1 VLAVLA
7 AIASTVL
14 SLGFSMIVASAVVGS
29 CAAIL
34 GIGGIAMI
42 IKQKILCPKQPQPQP
57 AQTQAQPAPA
67 PAPAQAQAQ
76 VQVPVDN
83 QEREWNR
90 IFFNSDAALPQAD
103 VHIDLADEFLSP
115 PEDENLGVPAQAPA
129 PAPVTPIVSTRAS
142 APTPGLSMTHF
153 RPLKNETF
161 EVTREEKT
169 MFNTFLN
176 ILKKKELSMWPDGFF
191 LNNNSTKIKAPCLR
205 IFQCFEDEAHLNSV
219 LKSFDRLQNQRLER
233 KEVSAKN
240 FRIISLL
247 ETVLM
252 GVDSNLR
259 HPLVAKSNSFNNCST
274 DQVKEFQ
281 NGLDL
286 IAYFD
291 LETEVKEYMV
301 AVPHHLSTYKE
312 EITALIM
319 DAIKKL
325 MNSCFLKISSLK
337 GEDKKQAALQR
348 VERSRNDTL
357 ELIGQA
363 IEDSQDNHGGGGSK

>member
-1 VLAVLA
+1 MKDFSLLA
-7 AIASTVL
+7 
-14 SLGFSMIVASAVVGS
+14 
-29 CAAIL
+29 
-34 GIGGIAMI
+34 
-42 IKQKILCPKQPQPQP
+42 
-57 AQTQAQPAPA
+57 
-67 PAPAQAQAQ
+67 
-76 VQVPVDN
+76 
-83 QEREWNR
+83 
-90 IFFNSDAALPQAD
+90 
-103 VHIDLADEFLSP
+103 
-115 PEDENLGVPAQAPA
+115 
-129 PAPVTPIVSTRAS
+129 
-142 APTPGLSMTHF
+142 
-153 RPLKNETF
+153 NETF
-161 EVTREEKT
+161 EVTPEEKT
-169 MFNTFLN
+169 MFNEFLCILIKRGLN
-176 ILKKKELSMWPDGFF
+176 ILTDGRF
-191 LNNNSTKIKAPCLR
+191 LNSNSEKIKAPCLR
-205 IFQCFEDEAHLNSV
+205 IFQCFKDQAHLNSV

-233 KEVSAKN
+233 KEVSALN
-240 FRIISLL
+240 FSIISLL

-259 HPLVAKSNSFNNCST
+259 NPLVAKSNSFKKCST